1 MLREELPQRL
11 RTLRLLY
18 GSTEPRG
25 FSRTV
30 NRNRLPAWVNRGID
44 RLADAP
50 MSPLGRLA
58 ARRLGR
64 PAPVGTVPATE
75 FSGAPVRVLIA
86 PVNYSGQGTAWARAL
101 EAADPEISARNMAI
115 EVPGGFSFQADLV
128 VPVGTYH
135 NDADWQRRQFAAAA
149 SATHVLIE
157 AEEPPFGR
165 LFGRSVQRQAAALQ
179 DHGVNIA
186 YLAHGTDARLPSR
199 HIAGNPLSY
208 YADEAVYLPRAEQLA
223 ARNIKL
229 VTESGRPAFVS
240 TPDLLVD
247 LPHARWCPVVVD
259 QARWAAPERSDRPVG
274 TPLRVVHAPS
284 VAAYKGTAMV
294 LPILEKLQAE
304 GLIEFRLIQGVP
316 SAEMPGVFATA
327 DVMLDQFRAG
337 SYGVAA
343 CEAMAAGCLAVG
355 QVSAQVRDAV
365 RSASG
370 LDLPLLEADPESI
383 EDVLRGLAALPSLAT
398 HAARSIDFV
407 HHVHDGRMAA
417 QALREHWLA
426 APETPSDDRKDPIG
440 APSR

>member
-1 MLREELPQRL
+1 M
-11 RTLRLLY
+11 
-18 GSTEPRG
+18 
-25 FSRTV
+25 

-50 MSPLGRLA
+50 MSPLGRIA
-58 ARRLGR
+58 ARRLGA
-64 PAPVGTVPATE
+64 PAPHGTVPATE
-75 FSGAPVRVLIA
+75 FGAAATRVLIA

-101 EAADPEISARNMAI
+101 ESADPQISARNMAI
-115 EVPGGFSFQADLV
+115 EVPGGFAFDADLV

-135 NDADWQRRQFAAAA
+135 NDPDWQQRQFAAAA

-165 LFGRSVQRQAAALQ
+165 LMGRSVTAQAAALEDQ
-179 DHGVNIA
+179 GVSVA

-208 YADEAVYLPRAEQLA
+208 YSDEAVYLPRAEQLA
-223 ARNIKL
+223 ARNIAL
-229 VTESGRPAFVS
+229 VTDSGRPAFVS

-259 QARWAAPERSDRPVG
+259 PERWAAPARGQRAAGS
-274 TPLRVVHAPS
+274 PLRVVHAPS

-294 LPILEKLQAE
+294 MPVLERLQAE
-304 GLIEFRLIQGVP
+304 GLIEFTLIQGVP
-316 SAEMPGVFATA
+316 SADMPGVFAAA

-343 CEAMAAGCLAVG
+343 CEAMAAGCLAIG

-365 RSASG
+365 LAASG
-370 LDLPLLEADPESI
+370 LELPVLEATPDTLEQ
-383 EDVLRGLAALPSLAT
+383 VLRDLAALPSVTA
-398 HAARSIDFV
+398 HSARGVDFV
-407 HHVHDGRMAA
+407 RAVHDGRMSAR
-417 QALREHWLA
+417 ALREHWLQ
-426 APETPSDDRKDPIG
+426 APDTSSDDRKDPVS
-440 APSR
+440 APSS